1 MPARWSGE
9 YCQSSVLASAV
20 RRASKFG
27 HAVTEAPLI
36 ASLGGGGGGSAA
48 SDDEAAAAAAGT
60 VAGTAA
66 AVDGRRLAAA
76 IASLGGAGAVAG
88 SAGAAGSAIVRAAGA
103 VDGLAPPNSWSGLSS
118 SSLSD
123 ISLRHAVG
131 GFLESTGV
139 DQTCRAVEGER
150 SGRTRSRLMH
160 CATLPGNL
168 SSVKLARAVSWGG
181 AGFAFSSL
189 RFDRVHAL

>member
-1 MPARWSGE
+1 MSLPSTYFFARSMPARWSGE

-20 RRASKFG
+20 RSASKFG
-27 HAVTEAPLI
+27 HAETEAPLI

-48 SDDEAAAAAAGT
+48 SEDEAAAAA
-60 VAGTAA
+60 AGTAA

-123 ISLRHAVG
+123 ISL
-131 GFLESTGV
+131 
-139 DQTCRAVEGER
+139 
-150 SGRTRSRLMH
+150 
-160 CATLPGNL
+160 
-168 SSVKLARAVSWGG
+168 
-181 AGFAFSSL
+181 
-189 RFDRVHAL
+189 